1 MPEIFLE
8 EKLIT
13 FLLKATLC
21 FVTIVI
27 ITVKICFLLAF
38 SSVSTV
44 SYMDEPCQPEDAS
57 RLTVHME
64 NTYQLGVLFYYSFQ
78 FKTSNF
84 MSDIYSK

>member
-1 MPEIFLE
+1 
-8 EKLIT
+8 
-13 FLLKATLC
+13 
-21 FVTIVI
+21 
-27 ITVKICFLLAF
+27 
-38 SSVSTV
+38 
-44 SYMDEPCQPEDAS
+44 MDEPCQPEDAS